1 MSPTDTSDP
10 DEPGGTAT
18 TAVANDSSNEAIGYA
33 DAMSELEDIL
43 GQLDNDRLDIDHLA
57 EHVERAATLI
67 ALCRER
73 LDTARIRVTEIVA
86 DLDEPDSD

>member
-1 MSPTDTSDP
+1 MSPKDTGPAESSDTSSETIVDATADP
-10 DEPGGTAT
+10 
-18 TAVANDSSNEAIGYA
+18 IGYA
-33 DAMSELEDIL
+33 DAMNELEDIL